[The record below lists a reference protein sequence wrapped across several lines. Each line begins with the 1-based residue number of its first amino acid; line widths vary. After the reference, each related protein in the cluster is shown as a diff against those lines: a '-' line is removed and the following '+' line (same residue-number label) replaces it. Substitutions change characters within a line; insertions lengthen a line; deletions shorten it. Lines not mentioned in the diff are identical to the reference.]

1 MIEIGGER
9 MQVIP
14 FIKIKAKKESVITSI
29 KNGAHYCCRGFF
41 SSLIKVILVK
51 IMFNKVKHL
60 VAVEA
65 VSQASLN
72 TMFNKKLKS

>member
-29 KNGAHYCCRGFF
+29 KNGAP
-41 SSLIKVILVK
+41 
-51 IMFNKVKHL
+51 
-60 VAVEA
+60 
-65 VSQASLN
+65 
-72 TMFNKKLKS
+72 

>member
-1 MIEIGGER
+1 

-51 IMFNKVKHL
+51 IMFNK
-60 VAVEA
+60 E
-65 VSQASLN
+65 LN
-72 TMFNKKLKS
+72 TLLL